1 MTNSTPSMGPVTDR
15 LSHVPKPR
23 RPPHKKAPTAVLL
36 ASLLLFPWISS
47 SPAQEDSGSSQET
60 PAAIARFAGTY
71 WSQIYPSRDYD
82 RGCAI
87 GFLSFEFQPTGYFI
101 FNRKI
106 TGSWRIDE
114 LGNLKLRTK
123 QGETLKLIVNND
135 TLQATSDLGIVKRA
149 NLYQKCPA

>member
-1 MTNSTPSMGPVTDR
+1 MTIFSTSI
-15 LSHVPKPR
+15 R
-23 RPPHKKAPTAVLL
+23 RAADSLTHSAAAGQLRHRTHQAVAL
-36 ASLLLFPWISS
+36 AAGLLLCPWASYSS
-47 SPAQEDSGSSQET
+47 AQESKGTAQET
-60 PAAIARFAGTY
+60 PNAIARFAGTY